1 MPIAGGVPA
10 RRSVFEAPAVPPAE
24 QTPEQQEQYVVA
36 QIAAI
41 ATAAGATKVAIS
53 TATTLALL
61 PLLRTIDP
69 FNDGD
74 VAQFAKF
81 AASRVEAARQEMAK
95 TTWAATKA
103 RMDAFGVHFDATYR
117 PVMAGRATKL
127 DVAYER
133 PAAAYRKRM
142 AAGFKSISNL
152 IAQAE
157 EERFQQLGGAE
168 AAQQRTGESN
178 AEVEGTK
185 RPLAEGKSKSDA
197 TSSGGKRRAGDS
209 DRSTARAAEGAAD
222 RPRTVRPDPAPDADP
237 DDFDPDAA
245 ADEEARERELDAQF
259 DAEQELRDQARL
271 AEEEKREL
279 LAQRAQQDMEE
290 RMERMV
296 NDDIAMAKRD
306 AHRDALANT
315 PARVTGYR
323 RVVHPELAETG
334 VSCGLCIVAST
345 RIYKKSDL
353 MPIHNL
359 CNCEPVEIVDGL
371 DPGDQINAEDN
382 LFDLYSEA
390 GNTSDG
396 RALKEQGYTVFDHP
410 ELGPVLRNT
419 KHSQRAIKFSTREAS
434 EAHKERSKA
443 ERKAMHEK
451 RAEKFG
457 TSTGRAN
464 A

>member
-1 MPIAGGVPA
+1 MTLPLAGGVPA

-41 ATAAGATKVAIS
+41 ATAAGAAKVTIS

-61 PLLRTIDP
+61 PLLRSIDP
-69 FNDGD
+69 FNAVE

-81 AASRVEAARQEMAK
+81 AAERVEAARQEMAK

-103 RMDAFGVHFDATYR
+103 RMDAFGVNFDATYR
-117 PVMAGRATKL
+117 PVIAGRATKL

-152 IAQAE
+152 ITQAE

-185 RPLAEGKSKSDA
+185 RPLAEGKSKSNTA
-197 TSSGGKRRAGDS
+197 ASSGKRSAGSS
-209 DRSTARAAEGAAD
+209 DRSAGGAAEGS
-222 RPRTVRPDPAPDADP
+222 RTVRSDPNPDADP
-237 DDFDPDAA
+237 DDFDPEDPA
-245 ADEEARERELDAQF
+245 ADEARERQLDAEF

-271 AEEEKREL
+271 ADEEKREL

-306 AHRDALANT
+306 AHHDALKNT

-334 VSCGLCIVAST
+334 VSCGLCIAAST

-359 CNCEPVEIVDGL
+359 CNCEAVEIVDGL
-371 DPGDQINAEDN
+371 DPGDQINAEDQ
-382 LFDLYSEA
+382 LSTLYAEA

-396 RALKEQGYTVFDHP
+396 RALKEQRYTVFDHP
-410 ELGPVLRNT
+410 ELGPVLRNE
-419 KHSQRAIKFSTREAS
+419 KHSQRAIKFSAREAS